1 MTGAAPSSVT
11 LDVRATIV
19 RIIQQHTDEPDEEAG
34 FIADDIMDALNLGSK
49 LTVAVPRPR
58 RRGEHEWPC
67 ALFYTGNWKGQQP
80 RARCSCPPVADGSVS

>member
-34 FIADDIMDALNLGSK
+34 FIADDIMDALNLGSE

-58 RRGEHEWPC
+58 RRGSESRSEPLLTTAAH
-67 ALFYTGNWKGQQP
+67 
-80 RARCSCPPVADGSVS
+80 RV